1 MESSFLVNLR
11 QTLPDYLVS
20 SLALAGVTSLD
31 LFLALSDDRVSSDV
45 IPVPEVVRYLRE
57 QLPLL
62 RSRDQLQTYLPPG
75 LKGPDQ
81 DLESVRVQAANW
93 SIPPATKYLLFRVRA
108 DLEAQVEALEL
119 SSAKARC
126 LAKPA
131 ASSGPRLLPFHKDP
145 PPAEAGSNSSPA
157 KVPRLS
163 TACGDVSML
172 SLEEA
177 EKKPRHRTRKRSK
190 RSKKPAPEPSAPIQ
204 VSSTAV
210 APIQVSSP
218 AALPIQR
225 SSPPAAPIQ
234 VSSPA
239 ALPIQRSSPA
249 APIQRSSPAAARP
262 PVNKTN
268 RPGHVIF
275 DSDGEVVEEREPCL
289 PAKAVELAQNRRL
302 CKSKPSFEFPEMSKE
317 TQLKS
322 RQKNRSFFLKVSYAR
337 MSF

>member
-1 MESSFLVNLR
+1 MLFRGMESSFLVNLR
-11 QTLPDYLVS
+11 KTLPDYLVS

-45 IPVPEVVRYLRE
+45 IPVLEVVSYLRE
-57 QLPLL
+57 QLPLFCC
-62 RSRDQLQTYLPPG
+62 RDQLQAYLPPG

-81 DLESVRVQAANW
+81 DLESTRVQAANW

-126 LAKPA
+126 LTKA
-131 ASSGPRLLPFHKDP
+131 AVPGGPRLSPFHE
-145 PPAEAGSNSSPA
+145 EAASKPSPA

-163 TACGDVSML
+163 TAGDDVMML

-190 RSKKPAPEPSAPIQ
+190 RSKKPAPDPSAPIQ
-204 VSSTAV
+204 VSSPAV
-210 APIQVSSP
+210 G
-218 AALPIQR
+218 
-225 SSPPAAPIQ
+225 
-234 VSSPA
+234 
-239 ALPIQRSSPA
+239 PIQRSSPA
-249 APIQRSSPAAARP
+249 VGPIQVSSPPART
-262 PVNKTN
+262 PVNKPN

-317 TQLKS
+317 AQLKS

-337 MSF
+337 LSF